1 MLFES
6 KLFILC
12 TLGLT
17 GLYFVVTGIQ
27 FWITDYLIKDPDIL
41 ADPMAVTIGFA
52 ITALTG
58 PVGGVFFGGWL
69 CDRQGGYKDNT
80 GEATYTT
87 LRTCMAFGFGAGWF
101 CLLPCLISTSLGHA
115 ILNPFF
121 PFLRDYHYFTALD
134 SLLHNK
140 FPTQQ
145 LPLPFPQVSSSTFQL
160 LSSPCGSSSSL
171 AARSFP
177 RQRVSA

>member
-1 MLFES
+1 MTPFIPVLLAASLDLLKDHVEVYDEEEDPVDLAELGMLEQIGMLFES

-27 FWITDYLIKDPDIL
+27 FWITDYLIKDPDIM

-115 ILNPFF
+115 ILNLVF
-121 PFLRDYHYFTALD
+121 PI
-134 SLLHNK
+134 
-140 FPTQQ
+140 
-145 LPLPFPQVSSSTFQL
+145 ST
-160 LSSPCGSSSSL
+160 
-171 AARSFP
+171 
-177 RQRVSA
+177 

>member
-1 MLFES
+1 MVDLTELGMMEQIGMLFES

-115 ILNPFF
+115 ILNLVF
-121 PFLRDYHYFTALD
+121 PI
-134 SLLHNK
+134 
-140 FPTQQ
+140 
-145 LPLPFPQVSSSTFQL
+145 ST
-160 LSSPCGSSSSL
+160 
-171 AARSFP
+171 
-177 RQRVSA
+177 